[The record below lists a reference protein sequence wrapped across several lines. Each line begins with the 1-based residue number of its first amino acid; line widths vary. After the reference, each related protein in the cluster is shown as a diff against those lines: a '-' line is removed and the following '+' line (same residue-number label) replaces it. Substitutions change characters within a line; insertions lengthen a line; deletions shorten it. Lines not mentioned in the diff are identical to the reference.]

1 MTNNIIFTKKI
12 YMLQRTFPPL
22 SPLLSLLSLPPIR
35 RRSPKPPAAA
45 TRPTPAAADSDGEPV
60 GPPRDPL
67 REPPAP
73 PAPLSSVQEFAVRT
87 VPSASKVDIRRC
99 LESMYGFSIAEVRT
113 LNMEGKKRRLGP
125 HLAAKPDYKKAYV
138 TLRSPLTVS
147 PDLFPIGAILGERER
162 KASAAAARRKAVEGA
177 EMEGQREGKGK
188 HWMEDEREGFSRA
201 GCGKVVYG
209 NPGRLNQRR
218 TRRAK
223 TEDGAGEEGA
233 KFPWTGM
240 QLATEKPR

>member
-99 LESMYGFSIAEVRT
+99 LESMNGFSIAEVRT
-113 LNMEGKKRRLGP
+113 LNMGGKKRRRGP
-125 HLAAKPDYKKAYV
+125 NLVAKPDYKNAHV
-138 TLRSPLTVS
+138 TLQSRLTVS
-147 PDLFPIGAILGERER
+147 PDLFPIGVILGDRSRSGRPAPLPPGGRRWRALRLRGRGRGRGSMGWQGRVREPQ
-162 KASAAAARRKAVEGA
+162 EA
-177 EMEGQREGKGK
+177 EP
-188 HWMEDEREGFSRA
+188 ED
-201 GCGKVVYG
+201 K
-209 NPGRLNQRR
+209 R
-218 TRRAK
+218 TRK
-223 TEDGAGEEGA
+223 G
-233 KFPWTGM
+233 
-240 QLATEKPR
+240 